1 MQVLRLAKAAMV
13 WPLHKLGREAQR
25 MRQDEDS
32 PSQVQNVSPGGSE
45 NGLEAPGVT
54 RLSVSVSGSDFSP
67 TTQQP
72 KGTLE
77 SPTVRFENNVNPF
90 AIPMFPP
97 PPLLS
102 PEGQEYAALPPMLYN
117 SMQPLPPGPPTALDI
132 WAPAPNGSTQ
142 INSASVSLY
151 TEFMDGLA
159 EFVAMQGEVIRSR
172 VHVQEKR
179 RKVKIYRENVSKC
192 DMEFI
197 NYLRESKANGSLST
211 DPELERLYDA
221 SQEAR
226 DEVGPEEDDY
236 EKLELRLGADEFAL
250 KEKYDSLESRFE
262 NYFKLRAT
270 STMNKSAP
278 ASINFESSS
287 AASDIDENH
296 LKAEEPKQFGLFQGA
311 VIGDKVKVGQL
322 PFIEPCGTTT
332 APSYSRK
339 EAPLSGLQGSSHSSS
354 LGRRESSNV
363 KNTPVKEKVRIA
375 DGLAGVEH
383 QVGEWMAPEYESCE
397 TRMDFNLKGLQDV
410 SMIGESSGGL
420 DDLNVEYSFGDGNS
434 LLLLGSDTDTQSTL
448 SDYLM
453 QFDSTQNRV
462 NRWLLHKLRIS
473 PFEVSE
479 LRRKVL
485 ESPQSTR
492 NWADLA
498 LDYWDKDTTEQEP
511 EHSPS
516 WSGDPPEP
524 YPGTRDIPTSP
535 TQVARYK
542 DATNIVANIISSSHE
557 KGSLPFFRSVESCHL
572 MRD

>member
-1 MQVLRLAKAAMV
+1 MQVLRSAKAAMA
-13 WPLHKLGREAQR
+13 WPLHKLVREAQR
-25 MRQDEDS
+25 MRQNEDS

-54 RLSVSVSGSDFSP
+54 RPSVSVSGTDFSP

-72 KGTLE
+72 KGTLK
-77 SPTVRFENNVNPF
+77 SPTIRFEDNGNPF
-90 AIPMFPP
+90 AIPMFLPP
-97 PPLLS
+97 
-102 PEGQEYAALPPMLYN
+102 LPPMLYN
-117 SMQPLPPGPPTALDI
+117 SMQPLPPGPPTALDM

-142 INSASVSLY
+142 VNPASVSLY
-151 TEFMDGLA
+151 TRFMDELA
-159 EFVAMQGEVIRSR
+159 EFVAMQGDVIRFR

-192 DMEFI
+192 DMKFI
-197 NYLRESKANGSLST
+197 NCLRESKANGSLST

-262 NYFKLRAT
+262 NFFKLRAT
-270 STMNKSAP
+270 STTNKSAP

-296 LKAEEPKQFGLFQGA
+296 LIAEEPKQFGLFQGA

-322 PFIEPCGTTT
+322 PFIEPYGTTIT
-332 APSYSRK
+332 PSCSQK
-339 EAPLSGLQGSSHSSS
+339 KAPLSGLQGPSRSSG

-363 KNTPVKEKVRIA
+363 KNTPVNEKARIT
-375 DGLAGVEH
+375 DGLAGVKHE
-383 QVGEWMAPEYESCE
+383 VGEWMAPEYESCE
-397 TRMDFNLKGLQDV
+397 ARMDFNLKGLQDV
-410 SMIGESSGGL
+410 SMIRESSGGL
-420 DDLNVEYSFGDGNS
+420 DDLNVENLFGDGNS

-453 QFDSTQNRV
+453 QFDSTRNRV

-473 PFEVSE
+473 PLEISE
-479 LRRKVL
+479 LRRQVL
-485 ESPQSTR
+485 KSPQSTP

-498 LDYWDKDTTEQEP
+498 LDCWDKDNTEDEP

-516 WSGDPPEP
+516 GLEDPPGP
-524 YPGTRDIPTSP
+524 YPGTRDFPTSP
-535 TQVARYK
+535 TQGPRYT
-542 DATNIVANIISSSHE
+542 DGTNIVANIISSSDE
-557 KGSLPFFRSVESCHL
+557 KGSLNFFHRVGSSHL